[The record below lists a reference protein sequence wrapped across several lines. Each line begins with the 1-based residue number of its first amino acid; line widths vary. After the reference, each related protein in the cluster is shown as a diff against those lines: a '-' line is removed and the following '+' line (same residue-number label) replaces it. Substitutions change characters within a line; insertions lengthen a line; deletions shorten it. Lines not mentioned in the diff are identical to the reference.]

1 MLPVTTNPNGKP
13 YNGTLGR
20 GSIGQQT
27 TRQARYNALIAI
39 TIVLAVLTVLV
50 DTGRQR
56 GARRLEPSE
65 PGSHAA
71 RHDGGD
77 HGSDHP
83 LSHLKSLVLVACHSV
98 YTVGVGNRSPTRSYA
113 LARSLVLLSLSLS
126 LFFLSQ
132 GLNFDDPE
140 DSSAWALLDY
150 QKETD
155 GQTHSFLEHILLGVE
170 ETAKDASALLLFSGG
185 QTRKSAGPRAFVHL
199 ARHRRLL
206 SR

>member
-1 MLPVTTNPNGKP
+1 MSFGVH
-13 YNGTLGR
+13 GR
-20 GSIGQQT
+20 CRESFVHPLL
-27 TRQARYNALIAI
+27 R
-39 TIVLAVLTVLV
+39 
-50 DTGRQR
+50 
-56 GARRLEPSE
+56 
-65 PGSHAA
+65 PGSLTRAA
-71 RHDGGD
+71 L
-77 HGSDHP
+77 P
-83 LSHLKSLVLVACHSV
+83 
-98 YTVGVGNRSPTRSYA
+98 
-113 LARSLVLLSLSLS
+113 LSLS
-126 LFFLSQ
+126 FLSQ